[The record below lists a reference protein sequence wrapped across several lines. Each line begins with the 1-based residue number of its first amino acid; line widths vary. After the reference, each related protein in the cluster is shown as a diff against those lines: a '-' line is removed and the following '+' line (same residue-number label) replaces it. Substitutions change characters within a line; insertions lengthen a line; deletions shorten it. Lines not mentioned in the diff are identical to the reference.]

1 MTKSTKSTNVS
12 QAIERWVIK
21 ALGATQRWVYRA
33 SGGRVFTTMKQMPV
47 LLLRTTGRKTGKAR
61 TWPLGYLRSGD
72 NVVIITSNG
81 GLPHHPAWYHNLRAE
96 PCVAIQIGGETRL
109 VWAET
114 AGPEERARLWGRLV
128 REYRHF
134 GGYQRRTAREIPV
147 VLLRPRPPA
156 GVAAA
161 APAGA
166 AAGAG

>member
-1 MTKSTKSTNVS
+1 MRTTT
-12 QAIERWVIK
+12 IERRLIK

-33 SGGRVFTTMKQMPV
+33 SGGRLFTTMKHMPV
-47 LLLRTTGRKTGKAR
+47 LLLTTTGRKTGKAR
-61 TWPLGYLRSGD
+61 TWPLGYLRSGED
-72 NVVIITSNG
+72 LVIIASNG

-96 PCVAIQIGGETRL
+96 PQVAIQLGGETRT

-114 AGPEERARLWGRLV
+114 AGPEERARLWIRLV
-128 REYRHF
+128 REYPHF
-134 GGYQRRTAREIPV
+134 GGYQRRAAREIPV

-156 GVAAA
+156 EVAAA